1 MISFP
6 ITSELLVAEI
16 RRRQCRVPT
25 DNNIVG
31 TRHVQSPLYHSGVTR
46 IDMIYAFAEVT
57 EYEFLALFLI
67 NQRLGVF

>member
-16 RRRQCRVPT
+16 RRLHVPC
-25 DNNIVG
+25 
-31 TRHVQSPLYHSGVTR
+31 PLYHSGVTR

-57 EYEFLALFLI
+57 EYKFLALFLI